1 MKTKFAFIDPG
12 LIMAAVVAI
21 IILAV
26 GTFAF
31 FVTVQQLTS
40 QVPVGTDE
48 SASAVWNNRTRLA
61 LANGTTT
68 GNNVFNIVGV
78 VLIIGAIMSIVGFVY
93 QYVR

>member
-1 MKTKFAFIDPG
+1 MKTKFSFIDPG
-12 LIMAAVVAI
+12 LIMGAVLAI

-26 GTFAF
+26 GVFAF
-31 FVTVQQLTS
+31 FVAVGELTK

-61 LANGTTT
+61 LVNGSTT

-78 VLIIGAIMSIVGFVY
+78 VLIIGAIMSIVGLVY
-93 QYVR
+93 NYVR